1 VTPGGELI
9 LGGADTTK
17 FTGSITYVN
26 VNVQGY
32 WQFQVGRYENK
43 TEDENDNDLCIIV
56 SPLVALQ
63 FVHPIVMQL
72 LIQEQA

>member
-1 VTPGGELI
+1 LI
-9 LGGADTTK
+9 LGGEDTSK
-17 FTGSITYVN
+17 FVGSITYVN

-43 TEDENDNDLCIIV
+43 TEDENDNDLYIIV
-56 SPLVALQ
+56 SPLVALR